1 MGSSSCRRFGLPGA
15 FVTAGALTAS
25 FAPDGSPSSLSLR
38 GHVLVNV
45 CAALS

>member
-1 MGSSSCRRFGLPGA
+1 
-15 FVTAGALTAS
+15 VTAGRLAFSVNA
-25 FAPDGSPSSLSLR
+25 AGSITSLSLH